1 MNYKL
6 SRRRLAQLAIVAGTG
21 IAINQLTNKT
31 FAQQN
36 LLIVGLRLSPVINPS
51 SVANLTL
58 DSLNDDSEAVAS
70 SATISQEISFVSL
83 NEVTGQAENLPL
95 SPITLQAGE
104 EVTGFT
110 AMSDGTMIVAITP
123 ASNSKK
129 DVNPTRV
136 VLLSTPTK
144 TITIS
149 GLKKQEKLGSLVGT
163 SDGRLLGLV
172 SRKDNKPPFSLVD
185 INVQTGAISA
195 SSKVKIPGGDRLSNL
210 AQCAD
215 GSMYAIATD
224 KTGATSLVELNSQKK
239 TPITFNDQVWNNGLQ
254 SLACS
259 SANQLFAFGSVRY
272 QSRQSLYIIE
282 PQTGKMTIPKE
293 FAVNQVTVVRQ

>member
-6 SRRRLAQLAIVAGTG
+6 SRRRFAQLAIIAGTG

-36 LLIVGLRLSPVINPS
+36 LLIVGLRLGPVINPS

-58 DSLNDDSEAVAS
+58 DSLNDDSEVAS
-70 SATISQEISFVSL
+70 SAEISQEISFVSL
-83 NEVTGQAENLPL
+83 NEVTGQSENLPL
-95 SPITLQAGE
+95 SPITLPAGE

-123 ASNSKK
+123 VSNSKK
-129 DVNPTRV
+129 DVNPTRIV
-136 VLLSTPTK
+136 ILSTPNK
-144 TITIS
+144 SLTIS
-149 GLKKQEKLGSLVGT
+149 GLAKQEKLGSLVGT

-172 SRKDNKPPFSLVD
+172 SRKDSKPPFKLVD

-215 GSMYAIATD
+215 GSIYAIATD
-224 KTGATSLVELNSQKK
+224 KTGATSLVELNSQTK
-239 TPITFNDQVWNNGLQ
+239 TPITLNDQVWNNGLQ

-259 SANQLFAFGSVRY
+259 SANQLFAFGSLKY
-272 QSRQSLYIIE
+272 NSRQSLYILD
-282 PQTGKMTIPKE
+282 PQTGKMTLPKE
-293 FAVNQVTVVRQ
+293 FAVNQITVVR

>member
-6 SRRRLAQLAIVAGTG
+6 SRRRFAQLAIVAGTG

-36 LLIVGLRLSPVINPS
+36 LLIVGLRLGPVINPS

-58 DSLNDDSEAVAS
+58 DSLNDDSEVAS
-70 SATISQEISFVSL
+70 SAEISQEISFVSL

-95 SPITLQAGE
+95 SPITLAAGE

-110 AMSDGTMIVAITP
+110 ALADGTMIVAITP
-123 ASNSKK
+123 VSNSKK

-136 VLLSTPTK
+136 VILSTPNK
-144 TITIS
+144 PLTIS

-163 SDGRLLGLV
+163 SDGNLLGLV
-172 SRKDNKPPFSLVD
+172 SRKDSKPPFRLVD

-195 SSKVKIPGGDRLSNL
+195 SSKVKIPGKDRLSNL

-215 GSMYAIATD
+215 GSIYAIATD
-224 KTGATSLVELNSQKK
+224 KTGATSLVELNSQTK
-239 TPITFNDQVWNNGLQ
+239 TPITLNDQVWNNGLQ

-259 SANQLFAFGSVRY
+259 SANQLFAFGSLKY
-272 QSRQSLYIIE
+272 NSRQSLYILD
-282 PQTGKMTIPKE
+282 PQTGKMTLPKE
-293 FAVNQVTVVRQ
+293 FAVNQIVVVR

>member
-6 SRRRLAQLAIVAGTG
+6 SRRRFAQLAIIAGTG

-36 LLIVGLRLSPVINPS
+36 LLIVGLRLGPVINPS

-58 DSLNDDSEAVAS
+58 DSLNDDSEVAS
-70 SATISQEISFVSL
+70 SAEISQEISFVSL
-83 NEVTGQAENLPL
+83 NEVTGQSENLPL
-95 SPITLQAGE
+95 SPITLPAGE

-123 ASNSKK
+123 VSNSKK
-129 DVNPTRV
+129 DVNPTRIV
-136 VLLSTPTK
+136 ILSTPNK
-144 TITIS
+144 SLTIS

-172 SRKDNKPPFSLVD
+172 SRKDSKPPFKLVD

-195 SSKVKIPGGDRLSNL
+195 SSSTLR
-210 AQCAD
+210 
-215 GSMYAIATD
+215 
-224 KTGATSLVELNSQKK
+224 
-239 TPITFNDQVWNNGLQ
+239 
-254 SLACS
+254 
-259 SANQLFAFGSVRY
+259 
-272 QSRQSLYIIE
+272 
-282 PQTGKMTIPKE
+282 
-293 FAVNQVTVVRQ
+293 

>member
-6 SRRRLAQLAIVAGTG
+6 SRRRFAQLTLIASTG
-21 IAINQLTNKT
+21 IALSQLTNKT
-31 FAQQN
+31 LAQQN
-36 LLIVGLRLSPVINPS
+36 LLIVGLWIGPVINPN

-70 SATISQEISFVSL
+70 SAEISQEISFVSL
-83 NEVTGQAENLPL
+83 NEVTGQVENLPL
-95 SPITLQAGE
+95 SPVTLQAGE

-110 AMSDGTMIVAITP
+110 ALADGTMIVAITP
-123 ASNSKK
+123 VSNSKK
-129 DVNPTRV
+129 DVNPTRLV
-136 VLLSTPTK
+136 FLSTPTK

-163 SDGRLLGLV
+163 NDGRLLGLMG
-172 SRKDNKPPFSLVD
+172 RKDNKPPFSLVD

-195 SSKVKIPGGDRLSNL
+195 SSKVKISGGDHLSNL

-224 KTGATSLVELNSQKK
+224 KSGETSLVNLNSQQK
-239 TPITFNDQVWNNGLQ
+239 TPITANDQVWNNGLQ

-259 SANQLFAFGSVRY
+259 SANQLFAFGAVRY
-272 QSRQSLYIIE
+272 QSRQFL
-282 PQTGKMTIPKE
+282 
-293 FAVNQVTVVRQ
+293 

>member
-6 SRRRLAQLAIVAGTG
+6 SRRRFAQLAIVAGTG

-36 LLIVGLRLSPVINPS
+36 LLIVGLRLGPVINPS

-58 DSLNDDSEAVAS
+58 DSLNDDSEVAS
-70 SATISQEISFVSL
+70 SAEISQEISFVSL

-95 SPITLQAGE
+95 SPMTLLAGE

-110 AMSDGTMIVAITP
+110 ALADGTMIVAITP
-123 ASNSKK
+123 VSNSKK

-136 VLLSTPTK
+136 VILSTPNK
-144 TITIS
+144 PLTIS

-163 SDGRLLGLV
+163 SDGKLLGLV
-172 SRKDNKPPFSLVD
+172 SRKDSKPPFRLVD

-195 SSKVKIPGGDRLSNL
+195 SSRVKIPGGDRLSNL

-215 GSMYAIATD
+215 GSIYAIATD
-224 KTGATSLVELNSQKK
+224 KTGATSLVELNSQTK
-239 TPITFNDQVWNNGLQ
+239 TPITLNDQVWNNGLQ

-259 SANQLFAFGSVRY
+259 SANQLFAFGSLKY
-272 QSRQSLYIIE
+272 NSRQSLYILN
-282 PQTGKMTIPKE
+282 PQTGKMTLPKE
-293 FAVNQVTVVRQ
+293 FAANQVTVVR